1 MKILVVCQHYWPE
14 PYPLSDLC
22 EELVRRGHHV
32 DVITGV
38 PNYPMG
44 KTYAGYEKGKK
55 RREVHNGVNI
65 LRTFTI
71 PRRRNAIFRLLNYYS
86 YAISST
92 WKAMTTREEYDVV
105 FTNQTSPVMMSSG
118 AFAYAKKHGKK
129 TVMYCM
135 DLWPACLAAGG
146 VAETSW
152 IYKFFA
158 LESRRL
164 YNLADRLLITS
175 EMFRGYLTGKHGVE
189 PDKIEYLPQYALDAF
204 SNLPDTAAGK
214 KTIDLMFAGNVGAAQ
229 SLYTV
234 LGAAEKLLDIPNLTI
249 HIVGDGSELNN
260 LKALAKEKKLSN
272 LIFYGRKPQEEM
284 PNYYALADAMLV
296 TLTADPYISLTLPGK
311 VQTYMAAGKPILGA
325 ASGETACVLEAARCG
340 FCAPPEDPE
349 KLAEIIRT
357 FICCPHKKQ
366 LGQNG
371 RSYYEQHF
379 ARQKFMDRLE
389 AELVANADLAQGVG

>member
-22 EELVRRGHHV
+22 EELVRRGHQV